1 MKKFRLLLVMS
12 SLLAL
17 VCSFTACSTDL
28 ADNYPTISVEVTP
41 GETTA
46 SSIAF
51 TIKAQGADDI
61 YYWVVKTAAEGE
73 EDNPELNIKKGTY
86 LDASMDTPFEQ
97 LVEKTGLAEKTEYNV
112 YVYAKNFSH
121 DAYATPIK
129 LTTGEAVVI
138 ATPTVKVV
146 LDPAS
151 ATETSFDA
159 FVTTENAQKA
169 SWLVLPKYTAGV
181 NAAKVF
187 AEGTVI
193 TEKLNEGEVAVTVEG
208 LEPGTDY
215 DFYVAV
221 DNEGV
226 QVLSEV
232 ASVSTVEPSTPVIT
246 VAFSELADS
255 KSLVDTASLP
265 GMYVMVVNPETND
278 MANLFM
284 YDLTNY
290 PDYAGYLSSGDYPA
304 LTGSLDAG
312 QLPQASCL
320 LADPSYTNFTIGGV
334 EYYPVG
340 DLGATKEGLVYGLNI
355 TTVMPDEDNNLITF
369 NVPVV
374 DAAGNEYIIQGEYFG
389 PLGYTSGIVA
399 YPFDLKQWG
408 FTNYTATVS
417 GNTVRL
423 KSTSL
428 NGDFEM
434 ILQTE
439 NGQWVD
445 TAFVAGEGGNLTG
458 GFTSFLEGAPETF
471 VFTSGR
477 ILFSK
482 AEGENAYTLNVS
494 SKGMDGTR
502 GIDWLM
508 QGETGAYLINA
519 PEEGYAITVTV
530 ETAAEALSI
539 DGKRW
544 ALPASF
550 ALATVG
556 QEATCFVDMG
566 VSAAGKLF
574 VGADLESVYGPEA
587 AGYAQN
593 IMGAVYDYTVQATD
607 ATSGNI
613 LLAVTNQFGDVTN
626 VPIPYSNLTAE
637 SVTIDF
643 TNVFGNLGV
652 TACDCTLFTKE
663 IVAVQ

>member
-187 AEGTVI
+187 AEGTAI

-265 GMYVMVVNPETND
+265 GMYVMVANPETND
-278 MANLFM
+278 MALLFM

-290 PDYAGYLSSGDYPA
+290 PDYAGYLSAGDYPA

-312 QLPQASCL
+312 QLPEASCL
-320 LADPSYTNFTIGGV
+320 LADPSYTNFTVGGV

-340 DLGATKEGLVYGLNI
+340 DLGEDKDGNVYGLNI
-355 TTVMPDEDNNLITF
+355 LTAMPEQDQNQILF

-374 DAAGNEYIIQGEYFG
+374 DAAGNEYILQGQYTG
-389 PLGYTSGIVA
+389 PLGYTTSIKS
-399 YPFDLKQWG
+399 YPMNLEEWG
-408 FTNYTATVS
+408 FTKFKATVE
-417 GNTVRL
+417 GNVVTL
-423 KSTSL
+423 KSTSV
-428 NGDFEM
+428 NGDFVM
-434 ILQTE
+434 VLNTE
-439 NGQWVD
+439 DGNWLD
-445 TAFVAGEGGNLTG
+445 PAFVAGEGGNLTG
-458 GFTSFLEGAPETF
+458 GFTSYLEGAPETF
-471 VFTSGR
+471 VFTQGR
-477 ILFSK
+477 ISFAK
-482 AEGENAYTLNVS
+482 AEGENAYLLNIS
-494 SKGMDGTR
+494 ARAGE
-502 GIDWLM
+502 WLM
-508 QGETGAYLINA
+508 QSETSAYS
-519 PEEGYAITVTV
+519 ITVPEDGYYNITV
-530 ETAAEALSI
+530 ELPAAEALSV

-544 ALPASF
+544 QLPSDIAEMLASSPT
-550 ALATVG
+550 AVVVADL
-556 QEATCFVDMG
+556 G
-566 VSAAGKLF
+566 VSTPGQLYVAVDYESIYGAQAAGMWAPM
-574 VGADLESVYGPEA
+574 VAVNYSVE
-587 AGYAQN
+587 
-593 IMGAVYDYTVQATD
+593 ATD
-607 ATSGNI
+607 ATSGKI
-613 LLAVTNQFGDVTN
+613 LVQSSNMYGEVSTVE
-626 VPIPYSNLTAE
+626 VPYSNLTAD

-643 TNVFGNLGV
+643 TNLLSMPGNGP
-652 TACDCTLFTKE
+652 CTLYTGE
-663 IVAVQ
+663 VNLQGGGVM

>member
-187 AEGTVI
+187 AEGTAI

-255 KSLVDTASLP
+255 KSLVDTEDLP

-284 YDLTNY
+284 YDRTNY

-374 DAAGNEYIIQGEYFG
+374 DAAGNEYIIQGEYMG
-389 PLGYTSGIVA
+389 PLGYVA
-399 YPFDLKQWG
+399 QIQSYPFELTQWG
-408 FTNYTATVS
+408 FKEFTATTE
-417 GNTVRL
+417 GNVVTL

-428 NGDFEM
+428 NGDFVM
-434 ILQTE
+434 NLHTE
-439 NGQWVD
+439 DGNWLD
-445 TAFVAGEGGNLTG
+445 TGFVAGEGGTLTG
-458 GFTSFLEGAPETF
+458 GFTSYVEGAPETF
-471 VFTSGR
+471 SFISGR
-477 ILFSK
+477 ISFSK
-482 AEGENAYTLNVS
+482 GEGENDYKLIISTRAGEWMMQGQSGAYTIVVPES
-494 SKGMDGTR
+494 EYYDVK
-502 GIDWLM
+502 
-508 QGETGAYLINA
+508 INL
-519 PEEGYAITVTV
+519 P
-530 ETAAEALSI
+530 AAETLSV

-544 ALPASF
+544 QLPSDIAEMLASSPT
-550 ALATVG
+550 AVVVADL
-556 QEATCFVDMG
+556 G
-566 VSAAGKLF
+566 VSTPGQLYVAVDYESIYGAQAAGMWAPM
-574 VGADLESVYGPEA
+574 VAVNYSVE
-587 AGYAQN
+587 
-593 IMGAVYDYTVQATD
+593 ATD
-607 ATSGNI
+607 ATSGKI
-613 LLAVTNQFGDVTN
+613 LVQSSNMYGEVSTVE
-626 VPIPYSNLTAE
+626 VPYSNLTAD

-643 TNVFGNLGV
+643 TNLLSMPGNGP
-652 TACDCTLFTKE
+652 CTLYTGE
-663 IVAVQ
+663 VNLQQGGGVM

>member
-187 AEGTVI
+187 AEGTAI

-255 KSLVDTASLP
+255 KSLVDTEDLP
-265 GMYVMVVNPETND
+265 GMYVMVANPETND

-374 DAAGNEYIIQGEYFG
+374 DAAGNEYIIQGEYMG
-389 PLGYTSGIVA
+389 PLGYVA
-399 YPFDLKQWG
+399 QIQSYPFELTQWG
-408 FTNYTATVS
+408 FKEFTATTE
-417 GNTVRL
+417 GNVVTL

-428 NGDFEM
+428 NGDFVM
-434 ILQTE
+434 NLHTE
-439 NGQWVD
+439 DGNWLD
-445 TAFVAGEGGNLTG
+445 TGFVAGEGGTLTG
-458 GFTSFLEGAPETF
+458 GFTSYVEGAPETF
-471 VFTSGR
+471 SFISGR
-477 ILFSK
+477 ISFSK
-482 AEGENAYTLNVS
+482 GEGENDYKLIISTRAGEWMMQGQSGAYTIVVPES
-494 SKGMDGTR
+494 EYYDVK
-502 GIDWLM
+502 
-508 QGETGAYLINA
+508 INL
-519 PEEGYAITVTV
+519 P
-530 ETAAEALSI
+530 AAETLSV

-544 ALPASF
+544 QLPSDIAEMIAST
-550 ALATVG
+550 ASAVVVADL
-556 QEATCFVDMG
+556 G
-566 VSAAGKLF
+566 VSTPGQLYVAVDYESIYGAQAAGMWAPM
-574 VGADLESVYGPEA
+574 VAVNYSVE
-587 AGYAQN
+587 
-593 IMGAVYDYTVQATD
+593 ATD
-607 ATSGNI
+607 ATSGKI
-613 LLAVTNQFGDVTN
+613 LVQSSNMYGEVSTVE
-626 VPIPYSNLTAE
+626 VPYSNLTAD

-643 TNVFGNLGV
+643 TNLLSMPGNGP
-652 TACDCTLFTKE
+652 CTLYTGE
-663 IVAVQ
+663 VNLQQGGGVM

>member
-187 AEGTVI
+187 AEGTAI

-246 VAFSELADS
+246 VAFSELANTMN
-255 KSLVDTASLP
+255 LVDAAGLP
-265 GMYVMVVNPETND
+265 GMYVMVANPETND

-374 DAAGNEYIIQGEYFG
+374 DAAGNEYIIQGEYMG
-389 PLGYTSGIVA
+389 PLGYVA
-399 YPFDLKQWG
+399 QIQSYPFELTQWG
-408 FTNYTATVS
+408 FKEFTATTE
-417 GNTVRL
+417 GNVVTL

-428 NGDFEM
+428 NGDFVM
-434 ILQTE
+434 NLHTE
-439 NGQWVD
+439 DGNWLD
-445 TAFVAGEGGNLTG
+445 TGFVAGEGGTLTG
-458 GFTSFLEGAPETF
+458 GFTSYVEGAPETF
-471 VFTSGR
+471 SFISGR
-477 ILFSK
+477 ISFSK
-482 AEGENAYTLNVS
+482 GEGENDYKLIISTRAGEWMMQGQSGAYTIVVPES
-494 SKGMDGTR
+494 EYYDVK
-502 GIDWLM
+502 
-508 QGETGAYLINA
+508 INF
-519 PEEGYAITVTV
+519 P
-530 ETAAEALSI
+530 AAETLSV

-544 ALPASF
+544 QLPSDIAEMIASSPT
-550 ALATVG
+550 AVVVADL
-556 QEATCFVDMG
+556 G
-566 VSAAGKLF
+566 VSTPGQLYVAVDYESIYGAQAAGMWAPM
-574 VGADLESVYGPEA
+574 VAVNYSVE
-587 AGYAQN
+587 
-593 IMGAVYDYTVQATD
+593 ATD
-607 ATSGNI
+607 ATSGKI
-613 LLAVTNQFGDVTN
+613 LVQSSNMYGEVSTVE
-626 VPIPYSNLTAE
+626 VPYSNLTAD

-643 TNVFGNLGV
+643 TNLLSMPGNGP
-652 TACDCTLFTKE
+652 CTLYTGE
-663 IVAVQ
+663 VNLQQGGGVM

>member
-187 AEGTVI
+187 AEGTAI

-255 KSLVDTASLP
+255 KSLVDTKDLP

-284 YDLTNY
+284 YDDLTNY

-374 DAAGNEYIIQGEYFG
+374 DAAGNEYIIQGEYMG
-389 PLGYTSGIVA
+389 PLGYVA
-399 YPFDLKQWG
+399 QIQSYPFELTQWG
-408 FTNYTATVS
+408 FKEFTATTE
-417 GNTVRL
+417 GNVVTL

-428 NGDFEM
+428 NGDFVM
-434 ILQTE
+434 NLHTKDG
-439 NGQWVD
+439 NWLD
-445 TAFVAGEGGNLTG
+445 TGFVAGEGGTLTG
-458 GFTSFLEGAPETF
+458 GFTSYVEGAPETF
-471 VFTSGR
+471 SFISGR
-477 ILFSK
+477 ISFEK
-482 AEGENAYTLNVS
+482 GAGENEYVLNVS
-494 SKGMDGTR
+494 SKAG
-502 GIDWLM
+502 DWIM
-508 QGETGAYLINA
+508 QGQSGAYLIEA
-519 PEEGYAITVTV
+519 PEEGYAITVMAFYIQHRIT
-530 ETAAEALSI
+530 
-539 DGKRW
+539 K
-544 ALPASF
+544 
-550 ALATVG
+550 
-556 QEATCFVDMG
+556 
-566 VSAAGKLF
+566 
-574 VGADLESVYGPEA
+574 
-587 AGYAQN
+587 
-593 IMGAVYDYTVQATD
+593 
-607 ATSGNI
+607 
-613 LLAVTNQFGDVTN
+613 FGIFNYWCV
-626 VPIPYSNLTAE
+626 IRFLM
-637 SVTIDF
+637 
-643 TNVFGNLGV
+643 
-652 TACDCTLFTKE
+652 C
-663 IVAVQ
+663 

>member
-187 AEGTVI
+187 AEGTAI

-255 KSLVDTASLP
+255 KSLVDTEDLP
-265 GMYVMVVNPETND
+265 GMYVMVANPETND

-284 YDLTNY
+284 YDRTNY

-374 DAAGNEYIIQGEYFG
+374 DAAGNEYIIQGEYMG
-389 PLGYTSGIVA
+389 PLGYVA
-399 YPFDLKQWG
+399 QIQSYPFELTQWG
-408 FTNYTATVS
+408 FKEFTATTE
-417 GNTVRL
+417 GNVVTL

-428 NGDFEM
+428 NGDFVM
-434 ILQTE
+434 NLHTE
-439 NGQWVD
+439 DGNWLD
-445 TAFVAGEGGNLTG
+445 TGFVAGEGGTLTG
-458 GFTSFLEGAPETF
+458 GFTSYVEGAPETF
-471 VFTSGR
+471 SFISGR
-477 ILFSK
+477 ISFSK
-482 AEGENAYTLNVS
+482 GEGENDYKLIIS
-494 SKGMDGTR
+494 TR
-502 GIDWLM
+502 AGEWLM
-508 QGETGAYLINA
+508 QGQSGAYTIVVPESEYYDVKINF
-519 PEEGYAITVTV
+519 P
-530 ETAAEALSI
+530 AAETLSV

-544 ALPASF
+544 QLPSDIAEMIASSPT
-550 ALATVG
+550 AVVVADL
-556 QEATCFVDMG
+556 G
-566 VSAAGKLF
+566 VSTPGQLYVAVDYESIYGAQAAGMWAPM
-574 VGADLESVYGPEA
+574 VAVNYSVE
-587 AGYAQN
+587 
-593 IMGAVYDYTVQATD
+593 ATD
-607 ATSGNI
+607 ATSGKI
-613 LLAVTNQFGDVTN
+613 LVQSSNMYGEVSTVE
-626 VPIPYSNLTAE
+626 VPYSNLTAD

-643 TNVFGNLGV
+643 TNLLSMPGNGP
-652 TACDCTLFTKE
+652 CTLYTGE
-663 IVAVQ
+663 VNLQQGGGVM

>member
-187 AEGTVI
+187 AEGTAI

-255 KSLVDTASLP
+255 KSLVDTKDLP

-284 YDLTNY
+284 YDLTND

-374 DAAGNEYIIQGEYFG
+374 DAAGNEYIIQGEYMG
-389 PLGYTSGIVA
+389 PLGYVA
-399 YPFDLKQWG
+399 QIQSYPFELTQWG
-408 FTNYTATVS
+408 FKEFTATTE
-417 GNTVRL
+417 GNVVTL

-428 NGDFEM
+428 NGDFVM
-434 ILQTE
+434 NLHTKDG
-439 NGQWVD
+439 NWLD
-445 TAFVAGEGGNLTG
+445 TGFVAGEGGTLTG
-458 GFTSFLEGAPETF
+458 GFTSYVEGAPETF
-471 VFTSGR
+471 SFISGR
-477 ILFSK
+477 ISFSK
-482 AEGENAYTLNVS
+482 GEGENDYKLIISTRAGEWMMQGQSGAYTIVVPES
-494 SKGMDGTR
+494 EYYDVK
-502 GIDWLM
+502 
-508 QGETGAYLINA
+508 INL
-519 PEEGYAITVTV
+519 P
-530 ETAAEALSI
+530 AAETISV

-544 ALPASF
+544 QLPSDIAEMIASSPT
-550 ALATVG
+550 AVVVADL
-556 QEATCFVDMG
+556 G
-566 VSAAGKLF
+566 VSTPGQLYVAVDYESIYGAQAAGMWAPM
-574 VGADLESVYGPEA
+574 VAVNYSVE
-587 AGYAQN
+587 
-593 IMGAVYDYTVQATD
+593 ATD
-607 ATSGNI
+607 ATSGKI
-613 LLAVTNQFGDVTN
+613 LVQSSNMYGEVSTVE
-626 VPIPYSNLTAE
+626 VPYSNLTAD

-643 TNVFGNLGV
+643 TNLLSMPGNGP
-652 TACDCTLFTKE
+652 CTLYTGE
-663 IVAVQ
+663 VNLQQGGGVM

>member
-187 AEGTVI
+187 AEGTAI

-246 VAFSELADS
+246 VAFSELANS
-255 KSLVDTASLP
+255 MNLVDAAGLP
-265 GMYVMVVNPETND
+265 GMYVMVANPETND

-374 DAAGNEYIIQGEYFG
+374 DAAGNEYIIQGEYMG
-389 PLGYTSGIVA
+389 PLGYVA
-399 YPFDLKQWG
+399 QIQSYPFELTQWG
-408 FTNYTATVS
+408 FKEFTATTE
-417 GNTVRL
+417 GNVVTL

-428 NGDFEM
+428 NGDFVM
-434 ILQTE
+434 NLHTE
-439 NGQWVD
+439 DGNWLD
-445 TAFVAGEGGNLTG
+445 TGFVAGEGGTLTG
-458 GFTSFLEGAPETF
+458 GFTSYVEGAPETF
-471 VFTSGR
+471 SFISGR
-477 ILFSK
+477 ISFSK
-482 AEGENAYTLNVS
+482 GEGENDYKLIISTRAGEWMMQGQSGAYTIVVPES
-494 SKGMDGTR
+494 EYYDVK
-502 GIDWLM
+502 
-508 QGETGAYLINA
+508 INL
-519 PEEGYAITVTV
+519 P
-530 ETAAEALSI
+530 AAETLSV

-544 ALPASF
+544 QLPSDIAEMIASSPT
-550 ALATVG
+550 AVVVADL
-556 QEATCFVDMG
+556 G
-566 VSAAGKLF
+566 VSTPGQLYVAVDYESIYGAQAAGMWAPM
-574 VGADLESVYGPEA
+574 VAVNYSVE
-587 AGYAQN
+587 
-593 IMGAVYDYTVQATD
+593 ATD
-607 ATSGNI
+607 ATSGKI
-613 LLAVTNQFGDVTN
+613 LVQSSNMYGEVSTVE
-626 VPIPYSNLTAE
+626 VPYSNLTAD

-643 TNVFGNLGV
+643 TNLLDMPGNGPCRLYTGEVNLQGGGV
-652 TACDCTLFTKE
+652 M
-663 IVAVQ
+663 

>member
-187 AEGTVI
+187 AEGTAI
-193 TEKLNEGEVAVTVEG
+193 TEKLNDGEVAVTVEG

-265 GMYVMVVNPETND
+265 GMYVMVANPETND
-278 MANLFM
+278 MALLFM

-290 PDYAGYLSSGDYPA
+290 PDYAGYLSAGDYPA

-312 QLPQASCL
+312 QLPEASCL

-374 DAAGNEYIIQGEYFG
+374 DAAGNEYIIQGEYMG
-389 PLGYTSGIVA
+389 PLGYVA
-399 YPFDLKQWG
+399 QIQSYPFELTQWG
-408 FTNYTATVS
+408 FKEFTATTE
-417 GNTVRL
+417 GNVVTL

-428 NGDFEM
+428 NGDFVM
-434 ILQTE
+434 NLHTE
-439 NGQWVD
+439 DGNWLD
-445 TAFVAGEGGNLTG
+445 TGFVAGEGGTLTG
-458 GFTSFLEGAPETF
+458 GFTSYVEGAPETF
-471 VFTSGR
+471 SFISGR
-477 ILFSK
+477 ISFSK
-482 AEGENAYTLNVS
+482 GEGENDYKLIISTRAGEWMMQGQSGAYTIVVPES
-494 SKGMDGTR
+494 EYYDVK
-502 GIDWLM
+502 
-508 QGETGAYLINA
+508 INL
-519 PEEGYAITVTV
+519 P
-530 ETAAEALSI
+530 AAETLSV

-544 ALPASF
+544 QLPSDIAEMIASSPT
-550 ALATVG
+550 AVVVADL
-556 QEATCFVDMG
+556 G
-566 VSAAGKLF
+566 VSTPGQLYVAVDYESIYGAQAAGMWAPM
-574 VGADLESVYGPEA
+574 VAVNYSVE
-587 AGYAQN
+587 
-593 IMGAVYDYTVQATD
+593 ATD
-607 ATSGNI
+607 ATSGKI
-613 LLAVTNQFGDVTN
+613 LVQSSNMYGEVSTVE
-626 VPIPYSNLTAE
+626 VPYSNLTAD

-643 TNVFGNLGV
+643 TNLLSMPGNGP
-652 TACDCTLFTKE
+652 CTLYTGE
-663 IVAVQ
+663 VNLQQGGGVM

>member
-97 LVEKTGLAEKTEYNV
+97 LVEKTDLAEKTEYNV

-187 AEGTVI
+187 AEGTAI

-265 GMYVMVVNPETND
+265 GMYVMVANPETND
-278 MANLFM
+278 MALLFM

-320 LADPSYTNFTIGGV
+320 LADPSYTNFTVGGV
-334 EYYPVG
+334 EYHPVG
-340 DLGATKEGLVYGLNI
+340 DLGEDKDGNVYGLNI
-355 TTVMPDEDNNLITF
+355 LTAMPEQDQNQILF

-374 DAAGNEYIIQGEYFG
+374 DAAGNEYILQGQYTG
-389 PLGYTSGIVA
+389 PLGYTTSIKS
-399 YPFDLKQWG
+399 YPMNLEEWG
-408 FTNYTATVS
+408 FTKFKATVE
-417 GNTVRL
+417 GNVVTL
-423 KSTSL
+423 KSTSV
-428 NGDFEM
+428 NGDFVM
-434 ILQTE
+434 VLNTKDG
-439 NGQWVD
+439 NWLD
-445 TAFVAGEGGNLTG
+445 PAFVAGEGGNLTG
-458 GFTSFLEGAPETF
+458 GFTSYLEGAPENF
-471 VFTSGR
+471 VFTQGR
-477 ILFSK
+477 ISFAK
-482 AEGENAYTLNVS
+482 AEGENAYLLNIS
-494 SKGMDGTR
+494 ARAGE
-502 GIDWLM
+502 WLM
-508 QGETGAYLINA
+508 QSETSAYS
-519 PEEGYAITVTV
+519 ITVPEDGYYNITV
-530 ETAAEALSI
+530 ELPAAEALSV

-544 ALPASF
+544 QLPSDIAEM
-550 ALATVG
+550 LANSPTAVVV
-556 QEATCFVDMG
+556 ADLG
-566 VSAAGKLF
+566 VSTPGQLYVAVDYESIYGEQAAGMWAPM
-574 VGADLESVYGPEA
+574 VAVNYSVE
-587 AGYAQN
+587 
-593 IMGAVYDYTVQATD
+593 ATD
-607 ATSGNI
+607 ATSGKI
-613 LLAVTNQFGDVTN
+613 LVQSSNMYGEVSTVE
-626 VPIPYSNLTAE
+626 VPYSNLTAD

-643 TNVFGNLGV
+643 TNLLGMPGNGPCRLYTGEVNLQGGGV
-652 TACDCTLFTKE
+652 M
-663 IVAVQ
+663 

>member
-187 AEGTVI
+187 AEGTAI

-255 KSLVDTASLP
+255 KSLVDTEDLP

-374 DAAGNEYIIQGEYFG
+374 DAAGNEYIIQGEYMG
-389 PLGYTSGIVA
+389 PLGYVA
-399 YPFDLKQWG
+399 QIQSYPFELTQWG
-408 FTNYTATVS
+408 FKEFTATTE
-417 GNTVRL
+417 GNVVTL

-428 NGDFEM
+428 NGDFVM
-434 ILQTE
+434 NLHTE
-439 NGQWVD
+439 DGNWLD
-445 TAFVAGEGGNLTG
+445 TGFVAGEGGTLTG
-458 GFTSFLEGAPETF
+458 GFTSYVEGAPETF
-471 VFTSGR
+471 SFISGR
-477 ILFSK
+477 ISFSK
-482 AEGENAYTLNVS
+482 GEGENDYKLIISTRAGEWMMQGQSGAYTIVVPES
-494 SKGMDGTR
+494 EYYDVK
-502 GIDWLM
+502 
-508 QGETGAYLINA
+508 INL
-519 PEEGYAITVTV
+519 P
-530 ETAAEALSI
+530 AAETLSV

-544 ALPASF
+544 QLPSDIAEMIASSPT
-550 ALATVG
+550 AVVVADL
-556 QEATCFVDMG
+556 G
-566 VSAAGKLF
+566 VSTPGQLYVAVDYESIYGAQAAGMWAPM
-574 VGADLESVYGPEA
+574 VAVNYSVE
-587 AGYAQN
+587 
-593 IMGAVYDYTVQATD
+593 ATD
-607 ATSGNI
+607 ATSGKI
-613 LLAVTNQFGDVTN
+613 LVQSSNMYGEVSTVE
-626 VPIPYSNLTAE
+626 VPYSNLTAD

-643 TNVFGNLGV
+643 TNLLSMPGNGP
-652 TACDCTLFTKE
+652 CTLYTGE
-663 IVAVQ
+663 VNLQQGGGVM

>member
-187 AEGTVI
+187 AEGTAI

-255 KSLVDTASLP
+255 KSLVDTKDLP

-374 DAAGNEYIIQGEYFG
+374 DAAGNEYIIQGEYMG
-389 PLGYTSGIVA
+389 PLGYVA
-399 YPFDLKQWG
+399 QIQSYPFELTQWG
-408 FTNYTATVS
+408 FKEFTATTE
-417 GNTVRL
+417 GNVVTL

-428 NGDFEM
+428 NGDFVM
-434 ILQTE
+434 NLHTE
-439 NGQWVD
+439 DGNWLD
-445 TAFVAGEGGNLTG
+445 TGFVAGEGGTLTG
-458 GFTSFLEGAPETF
+458 GFTSYVEGAPETF
-471 VFTSGR
+471 SFISGR
-477 ILFSK
+477 ISFSK
-482 AEGENAYTLNVS
+482 GEGENDYKLIISTRAGEWMMQGQSGAYTIVVPES
-494 SKGMDGTR
+494 EYYDVK
-502 GIDWLM
+502 
-508 QGETGAYLINA
+508 INL
-519 PEEGYAITVTV
+519 P
-530 ETAAEALSI
+530 AAETLSV

-544 ALPASF
+544 QLPSDIAEMIASSPT
-550 ALATVG
+550 AVVVADL
-556 QEATCFVDMG
+556 G
-566 VSAAGKLF
+566 VSTPGQLYVAVDYESIYGAQAAGMWAPM
-574 VGADLESVYGPEA
+574 VAVNYSVE
-587 AGYAQN
+587 
-593 IMGAVYDYTVQATD
+593 ATD
-607 ATSGNI
+607 ATSGKI
-613 LLAVTNQFGDVTN
+613 LVQSSNMYGEVSTVE
-626 VPIPYSNLTAE
+626 VPYSNLTAD

-643 TNVFGNLGV
+643 TNLLSMPGNGP
-652 TACDCTLFTKE
+652 CTLYTGE
-663 IVAVQ
+663 VNLQQGGGVM

>member
-187 AEGTVI
+187 AEGTAI

-255 KSLVDTASLP
+255 KSLVDTKDLP

-284 YDLTNY
+284 YDLTND

-374 DAAGNEYIIQGEYFG
+374 DAAGNEYIIQGEYMG
-389 PLGYTSGIVA
+389 PLGYVA
-399 YPFDLKQWG
+399 QIQSYPFELTQWG
-408 FTNYTATVS
+408 FKEFTATTE
-417 GNTVRL
+417 GNVVTL

-428 NGDFEM
+428 NGDFVM
-434 ILQTE
+434 NLHTKDG
-439 NGQWVD
+439 NWLD
-445 TAFVAGEGGNLTG
+445 TGFVAGEGGTLTG
-458 GFTSFLEGAPETF
+458 GFTSYVEGAPETF
-471 VFTSGR
+471 SFISGR
-477 ILFSK
+477 ISFEK
-482 AEGENAYTLNVS
+482 GAGENEYVLNVS
-494 SKGMDGTR
+494 SKAA
-502 GIDWLM
+502 DWIM
-508 QGETGAYLINA
+508 QGQSGAYLIEA

-566 VSAAGKLF
+566 VSAAGKFF

-587 AGYAQN
+587 AGYAQTV
-593 IMGAVYDYTVQATD
+593 IAPMDYTVEATD

-613 LLAVTNQFGDVTN
+613 KVTTVDHFGDAVNVTL
-626 VPIPYSNLTAE
+626 PYSNLTAE

-643 TNVFGNLGV
+643 TNMLGGYGV
-652 TACDCTLFTKE
+652 TACDCTLSTKE

>member
-187 AEGTVI
+187 AEGTAI

-255 KSLVDTASLP
+255 KNLVDAAAGLP
-265 GMYVMVVNPETND
+265 GMYVMVANPETND

-374 DAAGNEYIIQGEYFG
+374 DAAGNEYIIQGEYMG
-389 PLGYTSGIVA
+389 PLGYVA
-399 YPFDLKQWG
+399 QIQSYPFELTQWG
-408 FTNYTATVS
+408 FKEFTATTE
-417 GNTVRL
+417 GNVVTL

-428 NGDFEM
+428 NGDFVM
-434 ILQTE
+434 NLHTE
-439 NGQWVD
+439 DGNWLD
-445 TAFVAGEGGNLTG
+445 TGFVAGEGGTLTG
-458 GFTSFLEGAPETF
+458 GFTSYVEGAPETF
-471 VFTSGR
+471 SFISGR
-477 ILFSK
+477 ISFSK
-482 AEGENAYTLNVS
+482 GEGENDYKLIISTRAGEWMMQGQSGAYTIVVPES
-494 SKGMDGTR
+494 EYYDVK
-502 GIDWLM
+502 
-508 QGETGAYLINA
+508 INL
-519 PEEGYAITVTV
+519 P
-530 ETAAEALSI
+530 AAETLSV

-544 ALPASF
+544 QLPSDIAEMIANSPT
-550 ALATVG
+550 AVVVADL
-556 QEATCFVDMG
+556 G
-566 VSAAGKLF
+566 VSTPGQLYVAVDYESIYGAQAAGMWAPM
-574 VGADLESVYGPEA
+574 VAVNYSVE
-587 AGYAQN
+587 
-593 IMGAVYDYTVQATD
+593 ATD
-607 ATSGNI
+607 ATSGKI
-613 LLAVTNQFGDVTN
+613 LVQSSNMYGEVSTVE
-626 VPIPYSNLTAE
+626 VPYSNLTAD

-643 TNVFGNLGV
+643 TNLLSMPGNGP
-652 TACDCTLFTKE
+652 CTLYTGE
-663 IVAVQ
+663 VNLQQGGGVM

>member
-187 AEGTVI
+187 AEGTAI

-255 KSLVDTASLP
+255 KNLVDTKDLP

-284 YDLTNY
+284 YDLTNS

-374 DAAGNEYIIQGEYFG
+374 DAAGNEYIIQGEYMG
-389 PLGYTSGIVA
+389 PLGYVA
-399 YPFDLKQWG
+399 QIQSYPFELTQWG
-408 FTNYTATVS
+408 FKEFTATTE
-417 GNTVRL
+417 GNVVTL

-428 NGDFEM
+428 NGDFVM
-434 ILQTE
+434 NLHTKDG
-439 NGQWVD
+439 NWLD
-445 TAFVAGEGGNLTG
+445 TGFVAGEGGTLTG
-458 GFTSFLEGAPETF
+458 GFTSYVEGAPETF
-471 VFTSGR
+471 SFISGR
-477 ILFSK
+477 ISFSK
-482 AEGENAYTLNVS
+482 GEGENDYKLIISTRAGEWMMQGQSGAYTIVVPES
-494 SKGMDGTR
+494 EYYDVK
-502 GIDWLM
+502 
-508 QGETGAYLINA
+508 INL
-519 PEEGYAITVTV
+519 P
-530 ETAAEALSI
+530 AAETLSV

-544 ALPASF
+544 QLPSDIAEMIASSPT
-550 ALATVG
+550 AVVVADL
-556 QEATCFVDMG
+556 G
-566 VSAAGKLF
+566 VSTPGQLYVAVDYESIYGAQAAGMWAPM
-574 VGADLESVYGPEA
+574 VAVNYSVE
-587 AGYAQN
+587 
-593 IMGAVYDYTVQATD
+593 ATD
-607 ATSGNI
+607 ATSGKI
-613 LLAVTNQFGDVTN
+613 LVQSSNMYGEVSTVE
-626 VPIPYSNLTAE
+626 VPYSNLTAD

-643 TNVFGNLGV
+643 TNLLSMPGNGP
-652 TACDCTLFTKE
+652 CTLYTGE
-663 IVAVQ
+663 VNLQQGGGVM

>member
-97 LVEKTGLAEKTEYNV
+97 LVEKTDLAEKTEYNV

-187 AEGTVI
+187 AEGTAI

-265 GMYVMVVNPETND
+265 GMYVMVANPETND
-278 MANLFM
+278 MALLFM

-290 PDYAGYLSSGDYPA
+290 PDYAGYLSAGDYPA

-312 QLPQASCL
+312 QLPEASCL
-320 LADPSYTNFTIGGV
+320 LADPSYTNFTVGGV

-340 DLGATKEGLVYGLNI
+340 DLGEDKDGNVYGLNI
-355 TTVMPDEDNNLITF
+355 LTAMPEQDQNQILF

-374 DAAGNEYIIQGEYFG
+374 DAAGNEYILQGQYTG
-389 PLGYTSGIVA
+389 PLGYTTSIKS
-399 YPFDLKQWG
+399 YPMNLEEWG
-408 FTNYTATVS
+408 FTKFKATVE
-417 GNTVRL
+417 GNVVTL
-423 KSTSL
+423 KSTSV
-428 NGDFEM
+428 NGDFVM
-434 ILQTE
+434 VLNTE
-439 NGQWVD
+439 DGNWLD

-458 GFTSFLEGAPETF
+458 GFTSYLEGAPENF
-471 VFTSGR
+471 VFTQGR
-477 ILFSK
+477 ISFAK
-482 AEGENAYTLNVS
+482 AEGENAYLLNIS
-494 SKGMDGTR
+494 ARAGE
-502 GIDWLM
+502 WLM
-508 QGETGAYLINA
+508 QSESSAYS
-519 PEEGYAITVTV
+519 ITVPEDGYYNITV
-530 ETAAEALSI
+530 ELPAAEALSV

-544 ALPASF
+544 QLPSDIAEMLASSPT
-550 ALATVG
+550 AVVVADL
-556 QEATCFVDMG
+556 G
-566 VSAAGKLF
+566 VSTPGQLYVAVDYESIYGAQAAGMWAPM
-574 VGADLESVYGPEA
+574 VAVNYSVE
-587 AGYAQN
+587 
-593 IMGAVYDYTVQATD
+593 ATD
-607 ATSGNI
+607 ATSGKI
-613 LLAVTNQFGDVTN
+613 LVQSSNMYGEVSTVE
-626 VPIPYSNLTAE
+626 VPYSNLTAD

-643 TNVFGNLGV
+643 TNLLSMPGNGP
-652 TACDCTLFTKE
+652 CTLYTGE
-663 IVAVQ
+663 VNLQGGGVM

>member
-187 AEGTVI
+187 AEGTAI

-255 KSLVDTASLP
+255 KNLVDAAAGLP
-265 GMYVMVVNPETND
+265 GMYVMVANPETND

-374 DAAGNEYIIQGEYFG
+374 DAAGNEYIIQGEYMG
-389 PLGYTSGIVA
+389 PLGYVA
-399 YPFDLKQWG
+399 QIQSYPFELTQWG
-408 FTNYTATVS
+408 FKEFTATTE
-417 GNTVRL
+417 GNVVTL

-428 NGDFEM
+428 NGDFVM
-434 ILQTE
+434 NLHTKDG
-439 NGQWVD
+439 NWLD
-445 TAFVAGEGGNLTG
+445 TGFVAGEGGTLTG
-458 GFTSFLEGAPETF
+458 GFTSYVEGAPETF
-471 VFTSGR
+471 SFISGR
-477 ILFSK
+477 ISFEK
-482 AEGENAYTLNVS
+482 GAGENEYVLNVS
-494 SKGMDGTR
+494 SKAG
-502 GIDWLM
+502 DWIM
-508 QGETGAYLINA
+508 QGQSGAYTIVVPESEYYDVKINL
-519 PEEGYAITVTV
+519 P
-530 ETAAEALSI
+530 AAETLSV

-544 ALPASF
+544 QLPSDIAEMIASSPT
-550 ALATVG
+550 AVVVADL
-556 QEATCFVDMG
+556 G
-566 VSAAGKLF
+566 VSTPGQLYVAVDYESIYGAQAAGMWAPM
-574 VGADLESVYGPEA
+574 VAVNYSVE
-587 AGYAQN
+587 
-593 IMGAVYDYTVQATD
+593 ATD
-607 ATSGNI
+607 ATSGKI
-613 LLAVTNQFGDVTN
+613 LVQSSNMYGEVSTVE
-626 VPIPYSNLTAE
+626 VPYSNLTAD

-643 TNVFGNLGV
+643 TNLLSMPGNGP
-652 TACDCTLFTKE
+652 CTLYTGE
-663 IVAVQ
+663 VNLQQGGGVM

>member
-187 AEGTVI
+187 AEGTAI

-255 KSLVDTASLP
+255 KNLVDAAAGLP
-265 GMYVMVVNPETND
+265 GMYVMVANPETND

-284 YDLTNY
+284 YDRTNY

-374 DAAGNEYIIQGEYFG
+374 DAAGNEYIIQGEYMG
-389 PLGYTSGIVA
+389 PLGYVA
-399 YPFDLKQWG
+399 QIQSYPFNLSTWG
-408 FTNYTATVS
+408 FTNYTVKTE
-417 GNTVRL
+417 GNVVTL
-423 KSTSL
+423 KSTSI
-428 NGDFEM
+428 NGDFEL
-434 ILQTE
+434 ILTTE
-439 NGQWVD
+439 NGNIEDNFTV
-445 TAFVAGEGGNLTG
+445 GETLAG
-458 GFTSFLEGAPETF
+458 GFTSFVEGAPEF
-471 VFTSGR
+471 FELQSGR
-477 ILFSK
+477 IAITK
-482 AEGENAYTLNVS
+482 AENGGANDYLLIIS
-494 SKGMDGTR
+494 TR
-502 GIDWLM
+502 GD
-508 QGETGAYLINA
+508 ETIMVGKSGAYKVEALEY
-519 PEEGYAITVTV
+519 PITITFP
-530 ETAAEALSI
+530 AAEALSV

-544 ALPASF
+544 ALPSSF
-550 ALATVG
+550 SEVVAGVSTAVF
-556 QEATCFVDMG
+556 FVDMG
-566 VSAAGKLF
+566 VSMPGKLL
-574 VGADLESVYGPEA
+574 VALDAESAYGAEA
-587 AGYAQN
+587 AGIAMLQQG
-593 IMGAVYDYTVQATD
+593 MMYDYTVEATD
-607 ATSGNI
+607 ATSGKVV
-613 LLAVTNQFGDVTN
+613 LKVTDHFGDVSN
-626 VPIPYSNLTAE
+626 VELPYSNLAAE
-637 SVTIDF
+637 SVTVDF
-643 TNVFGNLGV
+643 TNMLGNMGI
-652 TACDCTLFTKE
+652 TACECTLYTKE
-663 IVAVQ
+663 VTIQ

>member
-187 AEGTVI
+187 AEGTAI

-255 KSLVDTASLP
+255 KSLVDTEDLP

-374 DAAGNEYIIQGEYFG
+374 DAAGNEYIIQGEYMG
-389 PLGYTSGIVA
+389 PLGYVA
-399 YPFDLKQWG
+399 QIQSYPFELTQWG
-408 FTNYTATVS
+408 FKEFTATTE
-417 GNTVRL
+417 GNVVTL

-428 NGDFEM
+428 NGDFVM
-434 ILQTE
+434 NLHTE
-439 NGQWVD
+439 DGNWLD
-445 TAFVAGEGGNLTG
+445 TGFVAGEGGTLTG
-458 GFTSFLEGAPETF
+458 GFTSYVEGAPETF
-471 VFTSGR
+471 SFISGR
-477 ILFSK
+477 ISFSK
-482 AEGENAYTLNVS
+482 GEGENDYKLIISTRAGEWMMQGQSGAYTIVVPES
-494 SKGMDGTR
+494 EYYDVK
-502 GIDWLM
+502 
-508 QGETGAYLINA
+508 INF
-519 PEEGYAITVTV
+519 P
-530 ETAAEALSI
+530 AAETLSV

-544 ALPASF
+544 QLPSDIAEMIAST
-550 ALATVG
+550 ASAVVVADL
-556 QEATCFVDMG
+556 G
-566 VSAAGKLF
+566 VSTPGQLYVAVDYESIYGAQAAGMWAPM
-574 VGADLESVYGPEA
+574 VAVNYSVE
-587 AGYAQN
+587 
-593 IMGAVYDYTVQATD
+593 ATD
-607 ATSGNI
+607 ATSGKI
-613 LLAVTNQFGDVTN
+613 LVQSSNMYGEVSTVE
-626 VPIPYSNLTAE
+626 VPYSNLTAD

-643 TNVFGNLGV
+643 TNLLSMPGNGP
-652 TACDCTLFTKE
+652 CTLYTGE
-663 IVAVQ
+663 VNLQQGGGVM

>member
-187 AEGTVI
+187 AEGTAI

-255 KSLVDTASLP
+255 KSLVDTKDLP

-284 YDLTNY
+284 YDLTND

-374 DAAGNEYIIQGEYFG
+374 DAAGNEYIIQGEYMG
-389 PLGYTSGIVA
+389 PLGYVA
-399 YPFDLKQWG
+399 QIQSYPFELTQWG
-408 FTNYTATVS
+408 FKEFTATTE
-417 GNTVRL
+417 GNVVTL

-428 NGDFEM
+428 NGDFVM
-434 ILQTE
+434 NLHTKDG
-439 NGQWVD
+439 NWLD
-445 TAFVAGEGGNLTG
+445 TGFVAGEGGTLTG
-458 GFTSFLEGAPETF
+458 GFTSYVEGAPETF
-471 VFTSGR
+471 SFISGR
-477 ILFSK
+477 ISFSK
-482 AEGENAYTLNVS
+482 GEGENDYKLIISTRAGEWMMQGQSGAYTIVVPES
-494 SKGMDGTR
+494 EYYDVK
-502 GIDWLM
+502 
-508 QGETGAYLINA
+508 INL
-519 PEEGYAITVTV
+519 P
-530 ETAAEALSI
+530 AAETLSV

-544 ALPASF
+544 QLPSDIAEMIASSPT
-550 ALATVG
+550 AVVVADL
-556 QEATCFVDMG
+556 G
-566 VSAAGKLF
+566 VSTPGQLYVAVDYESIYGAQAAGMWAPM
-574 VGADLESVYGPEA
+574 VAVNYSVE
-587 AGYAQN
+587 
-593 IMGAVYDYTVQATD
+593 ATD
-607 ATSGNI
+607 ATSGKI
-613 LLAVTNQFGDVTN
+613 LVQSSNMYGEVSTVE
-626 VPIPYSNLTAE
+626 VPYSNLTAD

-643 TNVFGNLGV
+643 TNLLSMPGNGP
-652 TACDCTLFTKE
+652 CTLYTGE
-663 IVAVQ
+663 VNLQQGGGVM

>member
-97 LVEKTGLAEKTEYNV
+97 LVEKTDLAEKTEYNV

-187 AEGTVI
+187 AEGTAI

-255 KSLVDTASLP
+255 KSLVDTAGLP
-265 GMYVMVVNPETND
+265 GMYVMVANPETND
-278 MANLFM
+278 LALLFM

-374 DAAGNEYIIQGEYFG
+374 DAAGNEYIIQGEYMG
-389 PLGYTSGIVA
+389 PLGYVA
-399 YPFDLKQWG
+399 QIQSYPFELTQWG
-408 FTNYTATVS
+408 FKEFTATTE
-417 GNTVRL
+417 GNVVTL

-428 NGDFEM
+428 NGDFVM
-434 ILQTE
+434 NLHTE
-439 NGQWVD
+439 DGNWLD
-445 TAFVAGEGGNLTG
+445 TGFVAGEGGTLTG
-458 GFTSFLEGAPETF
+458 GFTSYVEGAPETF
-471 VFTSGR
+471 SFISGR
-477 ILFSK
+477 ISFSK
-482 AEGENAYTLNVS
+482 GEGENDYKLIISTRAGEWMMQGQSGAYTIVVPES
-494 SKGMDGTR
+494 EYYDVK
-502 GIDWLM
+502 
-508 QGETGAYLINA
+508 INL
-519 PEEGYAITVTV
+519 P
-530 ETAAEALSI
+530 AAETLSV

-544 ALPASF
+544 QLPSDIAEMLASSPT
-550 ALATVG
+550 AVVVADL
-556 QEATCFVDMG
+556 G
-566 VSAAGKLF
+566 VSTPGQLYVAVDYESIYGAQAAGMWAPM
-574 VGADLESVYGPEA
+574 VAVNYSVE
-587 AGYAQN
+587 
-593 IMGAVYDYTVQATD
+593 ATD
-607 ATSGNI
+607 ATSGKI
-613 LLAVTNQFGDVTN
+613 LVQSSNMYGEVSTVE
-626 VPIPYSNLTAE
+626 VPYSNLTAD

-643 TNVFGNLGV
+643 TNLLGMPGNGP
-652 TACDCTLFTKE
+652 CTLYTGE
-663 IVAVQ
+663 VNLQQGGGVM

>member
-187 AEGTVI
+187 AEGTAI

-255 KSLVDTASLP
+255 KSLVDTKDLP

-374 DAAGNEYIIQGEYFG
+374 DAAGNEYIIQGEYMG
-389 PLGYTSGIVA
+389 PLGYVA
-399 YPFDLKQWG
+399 QIQSYPFELTQWG
-408 FTNYTATVS
+408 FKEFTATTE
-417 GNTVRL
+417 GNVVTL

-428 NGDFEM
+428 NGDFVM
-434 ILQTE
+434 NLHTKDG
-439 NGQWVD
+439 NWLD
-445 TAFVAGEGGNLTG
+445 TGFVAGEGGTLTG
-458 GFTSFLEGAPETF
+458 GFTSYVEGAPETF
-471 VFTSGR
+471 SFISGR
-477 ILFSK
+477 ISFSK
-482 AEGENAYTLNVS
+482 GEGENDYKLIISTRAGEWMMQGQSGAYTIVVPES
-494 SKGMDGTR
+494 EYYDVK
-502 GIDWLM
+502 
-508 QGETGAYLINA
+508 INL
-519 PEEGYAITVTV
+519 P
-530 ETAAEALSI
+530 AAETLSV

-544 ALPASF
+544 QLPSDIAEMLASSPT
-550 ALATVG
+550 AVVVADL
-556 QEATCFVDMG
+556 G
-566 VSAAGKLF
+566 VSTPGQLYVAVDYESIYGEQAAGMWAPM
-574 VGADLESVYGPEA
+574 VAVNYSVE
-587 AGYAQN
+587 
-593 IMGAVYDYTVQATD
+593 ATD
-607 ATSGNI
+607 ATSGKI
-613 LLAVTNQFGDVTN
+613 LVQSSNMYGEVSTVE
-626 VPIPYSNLTAE
+626 VPYSNLTAD

-643 TNVFGNLGV
+643 TNLLSMPGNGP
-652 TACDCTLFTKE
+652 CTLYTGE
-663 IVAVQ
+663 VNLQQGGGVM

>member
-187 AEGTVI
+187 AEGTAI

-265 GMYVMVVNPETND
+265 GMYVMVANPETND
-278 MANLFM
+278 MALLFM

-290 PDYAGYLSSGDYPA
+290 PDYAGYLSAGDYPA

-312 QLPQASCL
+312 QLPEASCL
-320 LADPSYTNFTIGGV
+320 LADPSYTNFTVGGV

-374 DAAGNEYIIQGEYFG
+374 DAAGNEYIIQGEYMG
-389 PLGYTSGIVA
+389 PLGYVA
-399 YPFDLKQWG
+399 QIQSYPFELTQWG
-408 FTNYTATVS
+408 FKEFTATTE
-417 GNTVRL
+417 GNVVTL

-428 NGDFEM
+428 NGDFVM
-434 ILQTE
+434 NLHTE
-439 NGQWVD
+439 DGNWLD
-445 TAFVAGEGGNLTG
+445 TGFVAGEGGTLTG
-458 GFTSFLEGAPETF
+458 GFTSYVEGAPETF
-471 VFTSGR
+471 SFISGR
-477 ILFSK
+477 ISFSK
-482 AEGENAYTLNVS
+482 GEGENDYKLIISTRAGEWMMQGQSGAYTIVVPES
-494 SKGMDGTR
+494 EYYDVK
-502 GIDWLM
+502 
-508 QGETGAYLINA
+508 INL
-519 PEEGYAITVTV
+519 P
-530 ETAAEALSI
+530 AAETLSV

-544 ALPASF
+544 QLPSDIAEMIASSPT
-550 ALATVG
+550 AVVVADL
-556 QEATCFVDMG
+556 G
-566 VSAAGKLF
+566 VSTPGQLYVAVDYESIYGAQAAGMWAPM
-574 VGADLESVYGPEA
+574 VAVNYSVE
-587 AGYAQN
+587 
-593 IMGAVYDYTVQATD
+593 ATD
-607 ATSGNI
+607 ATSGKI
-613 LLAVTNQFGDVTN
+613 LVQSSNMYGEVSTVE
-626 VPIPYSNLTAE
+626 VPYSNLTAD

-643 TNVFGNLGV
+643 TNLLSMPGN
-652 TACDCTLFTKE
+652 CPCTLYTGE
-663 IVAVQ
+663 VNLQGGGVM

>member
-159 FVTTENAQKA
+159 FITTENAQKA

-187 AEGTVI
+187 AEGTAI

-265 GMYVMVVNPETND
+265 GMYVMVANPETND

-374 DAAGNEYIIQGEYFG
+374 DAAGNEYIIQGEYMG
-389 PLGYTSGIVA
+389 PLGYVA
-399 YPFDLKQWG
+399 QIQSYPFELTQWG
-408 FTNYTATVS
+408 FKEFTATTE
-417 GNTVRL
+417 GNVVTL

-428 NGDFEM
+428 NGDFVM
-434 ILQTE
+434 NLHTE
-439 NGQWVD
+439 DGNWLD
-445 TAFVAGEGGNLTG
+445 TGFVAGEGGTLTG
-458 GFTSFLEGAPETF
+458 GFTSYVEGAPETF
-471 VFTSGR
+471 SFISGR
-477 ILFSK
+477 ISFSK
-482 AEGENAYTLNVS
+482 GEGENDYKLIISTRAGEWMMQGQSGAYTIVVPES
-494 SKGMDGTR
+494 EYYDVK
-502 GIDWLM
+502 
-508 QGETGAYLINA
+508 INF
-519 PEEGYAITVTV
+519 P
-530 ETAAEALSI
+530 AAETLSV

-544 ALPASF
+544 QLPSDIAEMIAST
-550 ALATVG
+550 ASAVVVADL
-556 QEATCFVDMG
+556 G
-566 VSAAGKLF
+566 VSTPGQLYVAVDYESIYGAQAAGMWAPM
-574 VGADLESVYGPEA
+574 VAVNYSVE
-587 AGYAQN
+587 
-593 IMGAVYDYTVQATD
+593 ATD
-607 ATSGNI
+607 ATSGKI
-613 LLAVTNQFGDVTN
+613 LVQSSNMYGEVSTVE
-626 VPIPYSNLTAE
+626 VPYSNLTAD

-643 TNVFGNLGV
+643 TNLLSMPGNGP
-652 TACDCTLFTKE
+652 CTLYTGE
-663 IVAVQ
+663 VNLQQGGGVM

>member
-187 AEGTVI
+187 AEGTAI

-255 KSLVDTASLP
+255 KSLVDTKDLP

-284 YDLTNY
+284 YDRTNY

-374 DAAGNEYIIQGEYFG
+374 DAAGNEYIIQGEYMG
-389 PLGYTSGIVA
+389 PLGYVA
-399 YPFDLKQWG
+399 QIQSYPFELTQWG
-408 FTNYTATVS
+408 FKEFTATTE
-417 GNTVRL
+417 GNVVTL

-428 NGDFEM
+428 NGDFVM
-434 ILQTE
+434 NLHTKDG
-439 NGQWVD
+439 NWLD
-445 TAFVAGEGGNLTG
+445 TGFVAGEGGTLTG
-458 GFTSFLEGAPETF
+458 GFTSYVEGAPETF
-471 VFTSGR
+471 SFISGR
-477 ILFSK
+477 ISFSK
-482 AEGENAYTLNVS
+482 GEGENDYKLIISTRAGEWMMQGQSGAYTIVVPES
-494 SKGMDGTR
+494 EYYDVK
-502 GIDWLM
+502 
-508 QGETGAYLINA
+508 INL
-519 PEEGYAITVTV
+519 P
-530 ETAAEALSI
+530 AAETLSV

-544 ALPASF
+544 QLPSDIAEMIASSPT
-550 ALATVG
+550 AVVVADL
-556 QEATCFVDMG
+556 G
-566 VSAAGKLF
+566 VSTPGQLYVAVDYESIYGAQAAGMWAPM
-574 VGADLESVYGPEA
+574 VAVNYSVE
-587 AGYAQN
+587 
-593 IMGAVYDYTVQATD
+593 ATD
-607 ATSGNI
+607 ATSGKI
-613 LLAVTNQFGDVTN
+613 LVQSSNMYGEVSTVE
-626 VPIPYSNLTAE
+626 VPYSNLTAD

-643 TNVFGNLGV
+643 TNLLSMPGNGP
-652 TACDCTLFTKE
+652 CTLYTGE
-663 IVAVQ
+663 VNLQQGGGVM

>member
-187 AEGTVI
+187 AEGTAI

-255 KSLVDTASLP
+255 KNLVDAAAGLP
-265 GMYVMVVNPETND
+265 GMYVMVANPETND

-284 YDLTNY
+284 YDRTNY

-374 DAAGNEYIIQGEYFG
+374 DAAGNEYIIQGEYMG
-389 PLGYTSGIVA
+389 PLGYVA
-399 YPFDLKQWG
+399 QIQSYPFELTQWG
-408 FTNYTATVS
+408 FKEFTATTE
-417 GNTVRL
+417 GNVVTL

-428 NGDFEM
+428 NGDFVM
-434 ILQTE
+434 NLHTE
-439 NGQWVD
+439 DGNWLD
-445 TAFVAGEGGNLTG
+445 TGFVAGEGGTLTG
-458 GFTSFLEGAPETF
+458 GFTSYVEGAPETF
-471 VFTSGR
+471 SFISGR
-477 ILFSK
+477 ISFEK
-482 AEGENAYTLNVS
+482 GAGENEYVLNVS
-494 SKGMDGTR
+494 SKAG
-502 GIDWLM
+502 DWIM
-508 QGETGAYLINA
+508 QGQSGAYLIEA

-566 VSAAGKLF
+566 VSAAGKFF

-587 AGYAQN
+587 AGYAQTV
-593 IMGAVYDYTVQATD
+593 IAPMDYTVEATD

-613 LLAVTNQFGDVTN
+613 KVTTVDHFGDAVNVTL
-626 VPIPYSNLTAE
+626 PYSNLTAE

-643 TNVFGNLGV
+643 TNMLGGYGV

>member
-187 AEGTVI
+187 AEGTAI

-255 KSLVDTASLP
+255 KSLVDTKDLP
-265 GMYVMVVNPETND
+265 GMYVMVANPETND

-374 DAAGNEYIIQGEYFG
+374 DAAGNEYIIQGEYMG
-389 PLGYTSGIVA
+389 PLGYVA
-399 YPFDLKQWG
+399 QIQSYPFELTQWG
-408 FTNYTATVS
+408 FKEFTATTE
-417 GNTVRL
+417 GNVVTL

-428 NGDFEM
+428 NGDFVM
-434 ILQTE
+434 NLHTE
-439 NGQWVD
+439 DGNWLD
-445 TAFVAGEGGNLTG
+445 TGFVAGEGGTLTG
-458 GFTSFLEGAPETF
+458 GFTSYVEGAPETF
-471 VFTSGR
+471 SFISGR
-477 ILFSK
+477 ISFSK
-482 AEGENAYTLNVS
+482 GEGENDYKLIISTRAGEWMMQGQSGAYTIVVPES
-494 SKGMDGTR
+494 EYYDVK
-502 GIDWLM
+502 
-508 QGETGAYLINA
+508 INL
-519 PEEGYAITVTV
+519 P
-530 ETAAEALSI
+530 AAETLSV

-544 ALPASF
+544 QLPSDIAEMIASSPT
-550 ALATVG
+550 AVVVADL
-556 QEATCFVDMG
+556 G
-566 VSAAGKLF
+566 VSTPGQLYVAVDYESIYGAQAAGMWAPM
-574 VGADLESVYGPEA
+574 VAVNYSVE
-587 AGYAQN
+587 
-593 IMGAVYDYTVQATD
+593 ATD
-607 ATSGNI
+607 ATSGKI
-613 LLAVTNQFGDVTN
+613 LVQSSNMYGEVSTVE
-626 VPIPYSNLTAE
+626 VPYSNLTAD

-643 TNVFGNLGV
+643 TNLLSMPGNGP
-652 TACDCTLFTKE
+652 CTLYTGE
-663 IVAVQ
+663 VNLQQGGGVM

>member
-187 AEGTVI
+187 AEGTAI

-246 VAFSELADS
+246 VAFSELANS
-255 KSLVDTASLP
+255 MNLVDAAGLP
-265 GMYVMVVNPETND
+265 GMYVMVANPETND

-374 DAAGNEYIIQGEYFG
+374 DAAGNEYIIQGEYMG
-389 PLGYTSGIVA
+389 PLGYVA
-399 YPFDLKQWG
+399 QIQSYPFELTQWG
-408 FTNYTATVS
+408 FKEFTATTE
-417 GNTVRL
+417 GNVVTL

-428 NGDFEM
+428 NGDFVM
-434 ILQTE
+434 NLHTKDG
-439 NGQWVD
+439 NWLD
-445 TAFVAGEGGNLTG
+445 TGFVAGEGGTLTG
-458 GFTSFLEGAPETF
+458 GFTSYVEGAPETF
-471 VFTSGR
+471 SFISGR
-477 ILFSK
+477 ISFSK
-482 AEGENAYTLNVS
+482 GEGENDYKLIISTRAGEWMMQGQSGAYTIVVPES
-494 SKGMDGTR
+494 EYYDVK
-502 GIDWLM
+502 
-508 QGETGAYLINA
+508 INL
-519 PEEGYAITVTV
+519 P
-530 ETAAEALSI
+530 AAETLSV

-544 ALPASF
+544 QLPSDIAEMIASSPT
-550 ALATVG
+550 AVVVADL
-556 QEATCFVDMG
+556 G
-566 VSAAGKLF
+566 VSTPGQLYVAVDYESIYGAQAAGMWAPM
-574 VGADLESVYGPEA
+574 VAVNYSVE
-587 AGYAQN
+587 
-593 IMGAVYDYTVQATD
+593 ATD
-607 ATSGNI
+607 ATSGKI
-613 LLAVTNQFGDVTN
+613 LVQSSNMYGEVSTVE
-626 VPIPYSNLTAE
+626 VPYSNLTAD

-643 TNVFGNLGV
+643 TNLLSMPGNGP
-652 TACDCTLFTKE
+652 CTLYTGE
-663 IVAVQ
+663 VNLQQGGGVM

>member
-187 AEGTVI
+187 AEGTAI

-265 GMYVMVVNPETND
+265 GMYVMVANPETND

-284 YDLTNY
+284 YDLTND

-374 DAAGNEYIIQGEYFG
+374 DAAGNEYIIQGEYMG
-389 PLGYTSGIVA
+389 PLGYVA
-399 YPFDLKQWG
+399 QIQSYPFELTQWG
-408 FTNYTATVS
+408 FKEFTATTE
-417 GNTVRL
+417 GNVVTL

-428 NGDFEM
+428 NGDFVM
-434 ILQTE
+434 NLHTE
-439 NGQWVD
+439 DGNWLD
-445 TAFVAGEGGNLTG
+445 TGFVAGEGGTLTG
-458 GFTSFLEGAPETF
+458 GFTSYVEGAPETF
-471 VFTSGR
+471 SFISGR
-477 ILFSK
+477 ISFSK
-482 AEGENAYTLNVS
+482 GEGENDYKLIISTRAGEWRMQGQSGAYTIVVPES
-494 SKGMDGTR
+494 EYYDVK
-502 GIDWLM
+502 
-508 QGETGAYLINA
+508 INF
-519 PEEGYAITVTV
+519 P
-530 ETAAEALSI
+530 AAETLSV

-544 ALPASF
+544 QLPSDIAEMIASSPT
-550 ALATVG
+550 AVVVADL
-556 QEATCFVDMG
+556 G
-566 VSAAGKLF
+566 VSTPGQLYVAVDYESIYGAQAAGMWAPM
-574 VGADLESVYGPEA
+574 VAVNYSVE
-587 AGYAQN
+587 
-593 IMGAVYDYTVQATD
+593 ATD
-607 ATSGNI
+607 ATSGKI
-613 LLAVTNQFGDVTN
+613 LVQSSNMYGEVSTVE
-626 VPIPYSNLTAE
+626 VPYSNLTAD

-643 TNVFGNLGV
+643 TNLLSMPGNGP
-652 TACDCTLFTKE
+652 CTLYTGE
-663 IVAVQ
+663 VNLQQGGGVM

>member
-187 AEGTVI
+187 AEGTAI

-255 KSLVDTASLP
+255 KSLVDTKDLP

-284 YDLTNY
+284 YDLTNS

-374 DAAGNEYIIQGEYFG
+374 DAAGNEYIIQGEYMG
-389 PLGYTSGIVA
+389 PLGYVA
-399 YPFDLKQWG
+399 QIQSYPFELTQWG
-408 FTNYTATVS
+408 FKEFTATTE
-417 GNTVRL
+417 GNVVTL

-428 NGDFEM
+428 NGDFVM
-434 ILQTE
+434 NLHTKDG
-439 NGQWVD
+439 NWLD
-445 TAFVAGEGGNLTG
+445 TGFVAGEGGTLTG
-458 GFTSFLEGAPETF
+458 GFTSYVEGAPETF
-471 VFTSGR
+471 SFISGR
-477 ILFSK
+477 ISFSK
-482 AEGENAYTLNVS
+482 GEGENDYKLIISTRAGEWMMQGQSGAYTIVVPES
-494 SKGMDGTR
+494 EYYDVK
-502 GIDWLM
+502 
-508 QGETGAYLINA
+508 INL
-519 PEEGYAITVTV
+519 P
-530 ETAAEALSI
+530 AAETLSV

-544 ALPASF
+544 QLPSDIAEMIASSPT
-550 ALATVG
+550 AVVVADL
-556 QEATCFVDMG
+556 G
-566 VSAAGKLF
+566 VSTPGQLYVAVDYESIYGEQAAGMWAPM
-574 VGADLESVYGPEA
+574 VAVNYSVE
-587 AGYAQN
+587 
-593 IMGAVYDYTVQATD
+593 ATD
-607 ATSGNI
+607 ATSGKI
-613 LLAVTNQFGDVTN
+613 LVQSSNMYGEVSTVE
-626 VPIPYSNLTAE
+626 VPYSNLTAD

-643 TNVFGNLGV
+643 TNLLSMPGNGP
-652 TACDCTLFTKE
+652 CTLYTGE
-663 IVAVQ
+663 VNLQQGGGVM

>member
-187 AEGTVI
+187 AEGTAI

-255 KSLVDTASLP
+255 KSLVDTEDLP
-265 GMYVMVVNPETND
+265 GMYVMVANPETND

-374 DAAGNEYIIQGEYFG
+374 DAAGNEYIIQGEYMG
-389 PLGYTSGIVA
+389 PLGYVA
-399 YPFDLKQWG
+399 QIQSYPFELTQWG
-408 FTNYTATVS
+408 FKEFTATTE
-417 GNTVRL
+417 GNVVTL

-428 NGDFEM
+428 NGDFVM
-434 ILQTE
+434 NLHTKDG
-439 NGQWVD
+439 NWLD
-445 TAFVAGEGGNLTG
+445 TGFVAGEGGTLTG
-458 GFTSFLEGAPETF
+458 GFTSYVEGAPETF
-471 VFTSGR
+471 SFISGR
-477 ILFSK
+477 ISFSK
-482 AEGENAYTLNVS
+482 GEGENDYKLIISTRAGEWMMQGQSGAYTIVVPES
-494 SKGMDGTR
+494 EYYDVK
-502 GIDWLM
+502 
-508 QGETGAYLINA
+508 INL
-519 PEEGYAITVTV
+519 P
-530 ETAAEALSI
+530 AAETLSV

-544 ALPASF
+544 QLPSDIAEMIASSPT
-550 ALATVG
+550 AVVVADL
-556 QEATCFVDMG
+556 G
-566 VSAAGKLF
+566 VSTPGQLYVAVDYESIYGAQAAGMWAPM
-574 VGADLESVYGPEA
+574 VAVNYSVE
-587 AGYAQN
+587 
-593 IMGAVYDYTVQATD
+593 ATD
-607 ATSGNI
+607 ATSGKI
-613 LLAVTNQFGDVTN
+613 LVQSSNMYGEVSTVE
-626 VPIPYSNLTAE
+626 VPYSNLTAD

-643 TNVFGNLGV
+643 TNLLSMPGNGP
-652 TACDCTLFTKE
+652 CTLYTGE
-663 IVAVQ
+663 VNLQQGGGVM

>member
-187 AEGTVI
+187 AEGTAI

-246 VAFSELADS
+246 VAFSELANS
-255 KSLVDTASLP
+255 MNLVDAAADLP
-265 GMYVMVVNPETND
+265 GMYVMVANPETND

-374 DAAGNEYIIQGEYFG
+374 DAAGNEYIIQGEYMG
-389 PLGYTSGIVA
+389 PLGYVA
-399 YPFDLKQWG
+399 QIQSYPFELTQWG
-408 FTNYTATVS
+408 FKEFTATTE
-417 GNTVRL
+417 GNVVTL

-428 NGDFEM
+428 NGDFVM
-434 ILQTE
+434 NLHTE
-439 NGQWVD
+439 DGNWLD
-445 TAFVAGEGGNLTG
+445 TGFVAGEGGTLTG
-458 GFTSFLEGAPETF
+458 GFTSYVEGAPETF
-471 VFTSGR
+471 SFISGR
-477 ILFSK
+477 ISFSK
-482 AEGENAYTLNVS
+482 GEGENDYKLIISTRAGEWMMQGQSGAYTIVVPES
-494 SKGMDGTR
+494 EYYDVK
-502 GIDWLM
+502 
-508 QGETGAYLINA
+508 INL
-519 PEEGYAITVTV
+519 P
-530 ETAAEALSI
+530 AAETLSV

-544 ALPASF
+544 QLPSDIAEMIASSPT
-550 ALATVG
+550 AVVVADL
-556 QEATCFVDMG
+556 G
-566 VSAAGKLF
+566 VSTPGQLYVAVDYESIYGAQAAGMWAPM
-574 VGADLESVYGPEA
+574 VAVNYSVE
-587 AGYAQN
+587 
-593 IMGAVYDYTVQATD
+593 ATD
-607 ATSGNI
+607 ATSGKI
-613 LLAVTNQFGDVTN
+613 LVQSSNMYGEVSTVE
-626 VPIPYSNLTAE
+626 VPYSNLTAD

-643 TNVFGNLGV
+643 TNLLSMPGNGP
-652 TACDCTLFTKE
+652 CTLYTGE
-663 IVAVQ
+663 VNLQQGGGVM

>member
-86 LDASMDTPFEQ
+86 LAASMDTPFEQ

-187 AEGTVI
+187 AEGTAI

-246 VAFSELADS
+246 VAFSELANS
-255 KSLVDTASLP
+255 KSLVDAAAGLP
-265 GMYVMVVNPETND
+265 GMYVMVANPETND

-284 YDLTNY
+284 YDRTNY

-312 QLPQASCL
+312 QLPEASCL

-374 DAAGNEYIIQGEYFG
+374 DAAGNEYIIQGQYTG
-389 PLGYTSGIVA
+389 PLGYTTSIKS
-399 YPFDLKQWG
+399 YPMNLEEWG
-408 FTNYTATVS
+408 FTKFKATVE
-417 GNTVRL
+417 GNVVTL
-423 KSTSL
+423 KSTSV
-428 NGDFEM
+428 NGDFVM
-434 ILQTE
+434 VLNTKDG
-439 NGQWVD
+439 NWLD
-445 TAFVAGEGGNLTG
+445 TGFVAGEGGNLTG
-458 GFTSFLEGAPETF
+458 GFTSYLEGAPENF
-471 VFTSGR
+471 VFTQGR
-477 ILFSK
+477 ISFAK
-482 AEGENAYTLNVS
+482 AEGENAYLLNIS
-494 SKGMDGTR
+494 AKAGE
-502 GIDWLM
+502 WLM
-508 QGETGAYLINA
+508 QSETSAYS
-519 PEEGYAITVTV
+519 ITVPEDGYYNITV
-530 ETAAEALSI
+530 ELPAAEALSV

-544 ALPASF
+544 QLPSDIAEMIASSPT
-550 ALATVG
+550 AVVVADL
-556 QEATCFVDMG
+556 G
-566 VSAAGKLF
+566 VSTPGQLYVAVDYESIYGAQAAGMWAPM
-574 VGADLESVYGPEA
+574 VAVNYSVE
-587 AGYAQN
+587 
-593 IMGAVYDYTVQATD
+593 ATD
-607 ATSGNI
+607 ATSGKI
-613 LLAVTNQFGDVTN
+613 LVQSSNMYGEVSTVE
-626 VPIPYSNLTAE
+626 VPYSNLTAD

-643 TNVFGNLGV
+643 TNLLSMPGNGP
-652 TACDCTLFTKE
+652 CTLYTGE
-663 IVAVQ
+663 VNLQQGGGVM

>member
-187 AEGTVI
+187 AEGTAI

-255 KSLVDTASLP
+255 KNLVDAAAGLP
-265 GMYVMVVNPETND
+265 GMYVMVANPETND

-374 DAAGNEYIIQGEYFG
+374 DAAGNEYIIQGEYMG
-389 PLGYTSGIVA
+389 PLGYVA
-399 YPFDLKQWG
+399 QIQSYPFELTQWG
-408 FTNYTATVS
+408 FKEFTATTE
-417 GNTVRL
+417 GNVVTL

-428 NGDFEM
+428 NGDFVM
-434 ILQTE
+434 NLHTE
-439 NGQWVD
+439 DGNWLD
-445 TAFVAGEGGNLTG
+445 TGFVAGEGGTLTG
-458 GFTSFLEGAPETF
+458 GFTSYVEGAPETF
-471 VFTSGR
+471 SFISGR
-477 ILFSK
+477 ISFSK
-482 AEGENAYTLNVS
+482 GEGENDYKLIISTRAGEWMMQGQSGAYTIVVPES
-494 SKGMDGTR
+494 EYYDVK
-502 GIDWLM
+502 
-508 QGETGAYLINA
+508 INL
-519 PEEGYAITVTV
+519 P
-530 ETAAEALSI
+530 AAETLSV

-544 ALPASF
+544 QLPSDIAEMIASSPT
-550 ALATVG
+550 AVVVADL
-556 QEATCFVDMG
+556 G
-566 VSAAGKLF
+566 VSTPGQLYVAVDYESIYGAQAAGMWAPM
-574 VGADLESVYGPEA
+574 VAVNYSVE
-587 AGYAQN
+587 
-593 IMGAVYDYTVQATD
+593 ATD
-607 ATSGNI
+607 ATSGKI
-613 LLAVTNQFGDVTN
+613 LVQSSNMYGEVSTVE
-626 VPIPYSNLTAE
+626 VPYSNLTAD

-643 TNVFGNLGV
+643 TNLLSMPGNGP
-652 TACDCTLFTKE
+652 CTLYTGE
-663 IVAVQ
+663 VNLQQGGGVM

>member
-187 AEGTVI
+187 AEGTAI

-265 GMYVMVVNPETND
+265 GMYVMVANPETND
-278 MANLFM
+278 MALLFM

-290 PDYAGYLSSGDYPA
+290 PDYAGYLSAGDYPA

-312 QLPQASCL
+312 QLPEASCL

-374 DAAGNEYIIQGEYFG
+374 DAAGNEYIIQGEYMG
-389 PLGYTSGIVA
+389 PLGYVA
-399 YPFDLKQWG
+399 QIQSYPFELTQWG
-408 FTNYTATVS
+408 FKEFTATTE
-417 GNTVRL
+417 GNVVTL

-428 NGDFEM
+428 NGDFVM
-434 ILQTE
+434 NLHTE
-439 NGQWVD
+439 DGNWLD
-445 TAFVAGEGGNLTG
+445 TGFVAGEGGTLTG
-458 GFTSFLEGAPETF
+458 GFTSYVEGAPETF
-471 VFTSGR
+471 SFISGR
-477 ILFSK
+477 ISFSK
-482 AEGENAYTLNVS
+482 GEGENDYKLIISTRAGEWMMQGQSGAYTIVVPES
-494 SKGMDGTR
+494 EYYDVK
-502 GIDWLM
+502 
-508 QGETGAYLINA
+508 INL
-519 PEEGYAITVTV
+519 P
-530 ETAAEALSI
+530 AAETLSV

-544 ALPASF
+544 QLPSDIAEMIASSPT
-550 ALATVG
+550 AVVVADL
-556 QEATCFVDMG
+556 G
-566 VSAAGKLF
+566 VSTPGQLYVAVDYESIYGAQAAGMWAPM
-574 VGADLESVYGPEA
+574 VAVNYSVE
-587 AGYAQN
+587 
-593 IMGAVYDYTVQATD
+593 ATD
-607 ATSGNI
+607 ATSGKI
-613 LLAVTNQFGDVTN
+613 LVQSSNMYGEVSTVE
-626 VPIPYSNLTAE
+626 VPYSNLTAD

-643 TNVFGNLGV
+643 TNLLSMPGNGP
-652 TACDCTLFTKE
+652 CTLYTGE
-663 IVAVQ
+663 VNLQQGGGVM

>member
-187 AEGTVI
+187 AEGTAI

-246 VAFSELADS
+246 VAFSELANS
-255 KSLVDTASLP
+255 KSLVDTEDLP
-265 GMYVMVVNPETND
+265 GMYVMVANPETND

-284 YDLTNY
+284 YDRTNY

-374 DAAGNEYIIQGEYFG
+374 DAAGNEYIIKGEYMG
-389 PLGYTSGIVA
+389 PLGYVA
-399 YPFDLKQWG
+399 QIQSYPFELTQWG
-408 FTNYTATVS
+408 FKEFTATTE
-417 GNTVRL
+417 GNVVTL

-428 NGDFEM
+428 NGDFVM
-434 ILQTE
+434 NLHTKDG
-439 NGQWVD
+439 NWLD
-445 TAFVAGEGGNLTG
+445 TGFVAGEGGTLTG
-458 GFTSFLEGAPETF
+458 GFTSYVEGAPETF
-471 VFTSGR
+471 SFISGR
-477 ILFSK
+477 ISFSK
-482 AEGENAYTLNVS
+482 GEGENDYKLIISTRAGEWMMQGQSGAYTIVVPES
-494 SKGMDGTR
+494 EYYDVK
-502 GIDWLM
+502 
-508 QGETGAYLINA
+508 INL
-519 PEEGYAITVTV
+519 P
-530 ETAAEALSI
+530 AAETLSV

-544 ALPASF
+544 QLPSDIAEMIANSPT
-550 ALATVG
+550 AVVVADL
-556 QEATCFVDMG
+556 G
-566 VSAAGKLF
+566 VSTPGQLYVAVDYESIYGAQAAGMWAPM
-574 VGADLESVYGPEA
+574 VAVNYSVE
-587 AGYAQN
+587 
-593 IMGAVYDYTVQATD
+593 ATD
-607 ATSGNI
+607 ATSGKI
-613 LLAVTNQFGDVTN
+613 LVQSSNMYGEVSTVE
-626 VPIPYSNLTAE
+626 VPYSNLTAD

-643 TNVFGNLGV
+643 TNLLSMPGNGP
-652 TACDCTLFTKE
+652 CTLYTGE
-663 IVAVQ
+663 VNLQQGGGVM

>member
-187 AEGTVI
+187 AEGTAI

-246 VAFSELADS
+246 VAFSELANS
-255 KSLVDTASLP
+255 MNLVDAAAGLP
-265 GMYVMVVNPETND
+265 GMYVMVANPETND

-374 DAAGNEYIIQGEYFG
+374 DAAGNEYIIQGEYMG
-389 PLGYTSGIVA
+389 PLGYVA
-399 YPFDLKQWG
+399 QIQSYPFELTQWG
-408 FTNYTATVS
+408 FKEFTATTE
-417 GNTVRL
+417 GNVVTL

-428 NGDFEM
+428 NGDFVM
-434 ILQTE
+434 NLHTE
-439 NGQWVD
+439 DGNWLD
-445 TAFVAGEGGNLTG
+445 TGFVAGEGGTLTG
-458 GFTSFLEGAPETF
+458 GFTSYVEGAPETF
-471 VFTSGR
+471 SFISGR
-477 ILFSK
+477 ISFSK
-482 AEGENAYTLNVS
+482 GEGENDYKLIISTRAGEWMMQGQSGAYTIVVPES
-494 SKGMDGTR
+494 EYYDVK
-502 GIDWLM
+502 
-508 QGETGAYLINA
+508 INL
-519 PEEGYAITVTV
+519 P
-530 ETAAEALSI
+530 AAETLSV

-544 ALPASF
+544 QLPSDIAEMIAST
-550 ALATVG
+550 ASAVVVADL
-556 QEATCFVDMG
+556 G
-566 VSAAGKLF
+566 VSTPGQLYVAVDYESIYGAQAAGMWAPM
-574 VGADLESVYGPEA
+574 VAVNYSVE
-587 AGYAQN
+587 
-593 IMGAVYDYTVQATD
+593 ATD
-607 ATSGNI
+607 ATSGKI
-613 LLAVTNQFGDVTN
+613 LVQSSNMYGEVSTVE
-626 VPIPYSNLTAE
+626 VPYSNLTAD

-643 TNVFGNLGV
+643 TNLLSMPGNGP
-652 TACDCTLFTKE
+652 CTLYTGE
-663 IVAVQ
+663 VNLQQGGGVM

>member
-187 AEGTVI
+187 AEGTAI

-255 KSLVDTASLP
+255 KSLVDTEDLP
-265 GMYVMVVNPETND
+265 GMYVMVANPETND

-374 DAAGNEYIIQGEYFG
+374 DAAGNEYIIQGEYMG
-389 PLGYTSGIVA
+389 PLGYVA
-399 YPFDLKQWG
+399 QIQSYPFELTQWG
-408 FTNYTATVS
+408 FKEFTATTE
-417 GNTVRL
+417 GNVVTL

-428 NGDFEM
+428 NGDFVM
-434 ILQTE
+434 NLHTE
-439 NGQWVD
+439 DGNWLD
-445 TAFVAGEGGNLTG
+445 TGFVAGEGGTLTG
-458 GFTSFLEGAPETF
+458 GFTSYVEGAPETF
-471 VFTSGR
+471 SFISGR
-477 ILFSK
+477 ISFSK
-482 AEGENAYTLNVS
+482 GEGENDYKLIISTRAGEWMMQGQSGAYTIVVPES
-494 SKGMDGTR
+494 EYYDVK
-502 GIDWLM
+502 
-508 QGETGAYLINA
+508 INL
-519 PEEGYAITVTV
+519 P
-530 ETAAEALSI
+530 AAETLSV

-544 ALPASF
+544 QLPSDIAEMIASSPT
-550 ALATVG
+550 AVVVADL
-556 QEATCFVDMG
+556 G
-566 VSAAGKLF
+566 VSTPGQLYVAVDYESIYGAQAAGMWAPM
-574 VGADLESVYGPEA
+574 VAVNYSVE
-587 AGYAQN
+587 
-593 IMGAVYDYTVQATD
+593 ATD
-607 ATSGNI
+607 ATSGKI
-613 LLAVTNQFGDVTN
+613 LVQSSNMYGEVSTVE
-626 VPIPYSNLTAE
+626 VPYSNLTAD

-643 TNVFGNLGV
+643 TNLLSMPGNGP
-652 TACDCTLFTKE
+652 CTLYTGE
-663 IVAVQ
+663 VNLQQGGGVM

>member
-187 AEGTVI
+187 AEGTAI

-255 KSLVDTASLP
+255 KSLVDTKDLP

-284 YDLTNY
+284 YDLTND

-374 DAAGNEYIIQGEYFG
+374 DAAGNEYIIQGEYMG
-389 PLGYTSGIVA
+389 PLGYVA
-399 YPFDLKQWG
+399 QIQSYPFELTQWG
-408 FTNYTATVS
+408 FKEFTATTE
-417 GNTVRL
+417 GNVVTL

-428 NGDFEM
+428 NGDFVM
-434 ILQTE
+434 NLHTKDG
-439 NGQWVD
+439 NWLD
-445 TAFVAGEGGNLTG
+445 TGFVAGEGGTLTG
-458 GFTSFLEGAPETF
+458 GFTSYVEGAPETF
-471 VFTSGR
+471 SFISGR
-477 ILFSK
+477 ISFEK
-482 AEGENAYTLNVS
+482 GAGENEYVLNVS
-494 SKGMDGTR
+494 SKAA
-502 GIDWLM
+502 DWIM
-508 QGETGAYLINA
+508 QGQSGAYTIVVPESEYYDVKINL
-519 PEEGYAITVTV
+519 P
-530 ETAAEALSI
+530 AAETLSV

-544 ALPASF
+544 QLPSDIAEMIASSPT
-550 ALATVG
+550 AVVVADL
-556 QEATCFVDMG
+556 G
-566 VSAAGKLF
+566 VSTPGQLYVAVDYESIYGAQAAGMWAPM
-574 VGADLESVYGPEA
+574 VAVNYSVE
-587 AGYAQN
+587 
-593 IMGAVYDYTVQATD
+593 ATD
-607 ATSGNI
+607 ATSGKI
-613 LLAVTNQFGDVTN
+613 LVQSSNMYGEVSTVE
-626 VPIPYSNLTAE
+626 VPYSNLTAD

-643 TNVFGNLGV
+643 TNLLSMPGNGP
-652 TACDCTLFTKE
+652 CTLYTGE
-663 IVAVQ
+663 VNLQQGGGVM